1 MNNPN
6 PHKYG
11 AVQIFCDPANYLSHS
26 LERTEKCTLRFPS
39 KYEYKVYC
47 ALTAYLTRTNRNY
60 LEPRYFLECQFQI
73 TLLSK
78 TVLTSAINHIVDFVI
93 RDNQAAFNPALYV
106 EAKGQFLPEY
116 NQKMKLLQALKP
128 NVYSRYLVISDN
140 EPPKSYTSYYG
151 QFKKI
156 EAALYALGIK

>member
-1 MNNPN
+1 MNDTKPN
-6 PHKYG
+6 KYG
-11 AVQIFCDPANYLSHS
+11 AIPIFCDPANHLSSS

-39 KYEYKVYC
+39 KYEYKVYV
-47 ALTAYLTRTNRNY
+47 ALTAYIARTNRNY
-60 LEPRYFLECQFQI
+60 LKPRYFLECQFQI

-78 TVLTSAINHIVDFVI
+78 TVLHSALTHVVDFVI
-93 RDNQAAFNPALYV
+93 RDNEAAFNPVLYV
-106 EAKGQFLPEY
+106 EAKGQFLKEY
-116 NQKMKLLQALKP
+116 CQKMKMLQALKP

-140 EPPKSYTSYYG
+140 NPPISYTSYYA